1 MLITKELDNFII
13 ESDLELNYFDE
24 IVHYIKDNEKR
35 ILDFFELDKLPKKIT
50 ILILS
55 YEPFKEFILSKFGS
69 IKEYTRGD
77 TDVNTNT
84 IRLLNIED
92 QIKYT
97 THKDANIDQMKKTA
111 LHEVVHICHLQ
122 YHNDYNK
129 TLWFIEG
136 LATNL
141 SNQDYE
147 LVNLNECDFE
157 NLKNNFY
164 TYKDSY
170 KYAYTIVNY
179 ILNNYSKEEITKLYK
194 DPNYVRQSGD
204 VIFNEAKVWANEQT
218 YIK

>member
-1 MLITKELDNFII
+1 MTKELDNFII